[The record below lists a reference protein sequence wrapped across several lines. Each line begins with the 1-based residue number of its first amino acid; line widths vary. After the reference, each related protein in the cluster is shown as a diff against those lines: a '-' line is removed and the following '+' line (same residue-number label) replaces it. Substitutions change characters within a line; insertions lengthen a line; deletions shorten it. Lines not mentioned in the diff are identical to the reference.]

1 MCVLCHQQPL
11 TCFLFTPTGARSDRQ
26 APVVPFMA
34 FRASVHSFS
43 FNSIYFN
50 LTCKLRFFL
59 FRLNNSRWSSGGR
72 RKWDVRLSFFF
83 VQSYES
89 LKTEVAVMRSN
100 LWNSSSWKF
109 RFCCFFS
116 SPLFLGSKTWSLAPV
131 FMVGSC
137 LTSTYLHVFVTF
149 WTKTLFLQLFI
160 FLFCACMFHFL
171 KWSLIDHRKMHL
183 LQSVFNF
190 M

>member
-83 VQSYES
+83 FCSKLWIAED
-89 LKTEVAVMRSN
+89 RSGCN
-100 LWNSSSWKF
+100 EKQPLEFLLVKIPILL
-109 RFCCFFS
+109 FFS
-116 SPLFLGSKTWSLAPV
+116 FPSV
-131 FMVGSC
+131 FRLEDMI
-137 LTSTYLHVFVTF
+137 TSTSIYG
-149 WTKTLFLQLFI
+149 
-160 FLFCACMFHFL
+160 
-171 KWSLIDHRKMHL
+171 RL
-183 LQSVFNF
+183 LFNF
-190 M
+190 YLSSCICHILNQNTFFAAFYFLVLCMHVSFSKVIINWSQKDASVAKCV

>member
-59 FRLNNSRWSSGGR
+59 FRLNNSRWSSGGW

-109 RFCCFFS
+109 RFCCFFFFPS
-116 SPLFLGSKTWSLAPV
+116 V
-131 FMVGSC
+131 FRLEDMI
-137 LTSTYLHVFVTF
+137 TSTSIYG
-149 WTKTLFLQLFI
+149 
-160 FLFCACMFHFL
+160 
-171 KWSLIDHRKMHL
+171 RL
-183 LQSVFNF
+183 LFNF
-190 M
+190 YLSSCICHILNQNTFFAAFYFLVLCMHVSFSKVIINWSQKDASVAKCV